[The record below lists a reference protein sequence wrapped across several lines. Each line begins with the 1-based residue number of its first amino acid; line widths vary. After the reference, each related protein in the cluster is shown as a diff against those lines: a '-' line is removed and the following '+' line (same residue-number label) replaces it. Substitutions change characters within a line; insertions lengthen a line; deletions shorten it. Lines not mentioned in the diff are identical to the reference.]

1 VNLVAA
7 PPSTD
12 LIRAQETVALTQ
24 PIQIAAPYLVF
35 MGDVTHKNFA
45 KTALGLRDWCPER
58 CLGQLRLH
66 PDTFDIGLPDMTI
79 GQAVAAGARTLVV
92 GIAPPGGQLS
102 PDWIH
107 VLKAAL
113 EGGMDIAAGLHSR
126 LSSIAVLADTS
137 AKMGRRL
144 IDVRIPPQDIPLG
157 TGRKR
162 SGNRLLTVG
171 TDCAVGKKYTA
182 LAIAAEMSRRDIK
195 TDFRASGQTGILIA
209 GSGMPIDAT
218 ISDFVAGAAEI
229 LSPDNDEDHW
239 DIVEGQGS
247 LFHPSYA
254 GVSLGLL
261 HGSQPDAIVL
271 CHEAGRDRITFR
283 EQFAIP
289 SLEECI
295 AHNLACGRL
304 TNPAIRCV
312 GVSVNTSS
320 MDDAARTSYL
330 AALQTRLNLPCV
342 DPIRT
347 GVGSVVDHLLAT
359 GQSA

>member
-1 VNLVAA
+1 MNVVTA
-7 PPSTD
+7 PPNAD
-12 LIRAQETVALTQ
+12 LIRAQGTIAFTQ
-24 PIQIAAPYLVF
+24 PIQIDAPYLVF
-35 MGDVTHKNFA
+35 MGDVTHKNSA

-58 CLGQLRLH
+58 CLGQLRLSA
-66 PDTFDIGLPDMTI
+66 DAFDLGLQDMTI
-79 GQAVAAGARTLVV
+79 GQAIAAGARTLVI

-113 EGGMDIAAGLHSR
+113 EAGMDIAAGLHSR
-126 LSSIAVLADTS
+126 LSSISELAETS
-137 AKMGRRL
+137 ARMGCRL
-144 IDVRIPPQDIPLG
+144 IDVRVPPQDIPIG

-182 LAIAAEMSRRDIK
+182 LAITAEMSRRGIK

-218 ISDFVAGAAEI
+218 VSDFVAGAAEI
-229 LSPDNDEDHW
+229 LSPDNDVDHW

-261 HGSQPDAIVL
+261 HGSQPDVIVL
-271 CHEAGRDRITFR
+271 CHEAGRERITFR
-283 EQFAIP
+283 EEFIIP
-289 SLEECI
+289 TLEDCI
-295 AHNLACGRL
+295 AFNLACGRL
-304 TNPAIRCV
+304 TNPGIRCV

-320 MDDAARTSYL
+320 MDDAARASYL
-330 AALQTRLNLPCV
+330 AALEKRLNLPCV

-347 GVGSVVDHLLAT
+347 GVGALVDNIMAD
-359 GQSA
+359 GKSI